1 MVGVALP
8 AAAWALQLS
17 VAAQIAGLAI
27 AALVIGLGLAG
38 TASSGRGTIPVR
50 AQAAYDQGLA
60 FGLLGTAVLFAM
72 AGEPLALVTFGAA
85 GIATLLIHTATRYTA
100 GPRRTSQDFL

>member
-1 MVGVALP
+1 VVGVALP

-27 AALVIGLGLAG
+27 AALVIALGLAG
-38 TASSGRGTIPVR
+38 TATSGRGTIPVQ

-60 FGLLGTAVLFAM
+60 IGLLATAAIFGV
-72 AGEPLALVTFGAA
+72 AGDARALALFGVA
-85 GIATLLIHTATRYTA
+85 GVATLMICVATRYSP
-100 GPRRTSQDFL
+100 GPRRASQDFL